1 MVLLVQL
8 RVGGVIMA
16 MLRDP
21 RNSVGRVR
29 WGCLYMRTVRANL
42 EGRIE
47 RDKVEER
54 DEEVDGLRGPLEG
67 NELGSGEV

>member
-1 MVLLVQL
+1 MVLLVLLWVDQ
-8 RVGGVIMA
+8 VIMA

-29 WGCLYMRTVRANL
+29 WGRLYMRTVRADL
-42 EGRIE
+42 ERSVEG
-47 RDKVEER
+47 DKVEER

-67 NELGSGEV
+67 NELGSR